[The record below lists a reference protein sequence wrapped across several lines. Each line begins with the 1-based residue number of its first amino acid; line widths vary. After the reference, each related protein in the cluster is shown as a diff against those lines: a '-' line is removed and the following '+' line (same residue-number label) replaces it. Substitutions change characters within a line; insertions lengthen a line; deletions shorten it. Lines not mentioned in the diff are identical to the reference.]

1 MRSFKRQTTA
11 LGLLLLA
18 ALPVLISVGFFVK
31 QSIIHRQREKR
42 FEQEILQTITVS
54 SKEVIWLKAGKEI
67 LHDGKMFDV
76 KSFKNNGTNLEL
88 TGFYD
93 QKEDKLVKE
102 IKGFVQQ
109 KEDSGSKADYLVVK
123 FLFSPKYNEVSI
135 FTIENNW
142 QLIKRQFPVYA
153 EINIEASYPTAAPP
167 PKAC

>member
-18 ALPVLISVGFFVK
+18 ALPVLISVGFSVK

-109 KEDSGSKADYLVVK
+109 KEDSGSKANYLVVK
-123 FLFSPKYNEVSI
+123 FLFSPKYNDVSI

>member
-76 KSFKNNGTNLEL
+76 K
-88 TGFYD
+88 
-93 QKEDKLVKE
+93 
-102 IKGFVQQ
+102 
-109 KEDSGSKADYLVVK
+109 
-123 FLFSPKYNEVSI
+123 
-135 FTIENNW
+135 
-142 QLIKRQFPVYA
+142 
-153 EINIEASYPTAAPP
+153 
-167 PKAC
+167 

>member
-1 MRSFKRQTTA
+1 MASFKKQTTA
-11 LGLLLLA
+11 IALMLLT
-18 ALPVLISVGFFVK
+18 ALPVFISVNMFVR
-31 QSIIHRQREKR
+31 QSIIQEQREER
-42 FEQEILQTITVS
+42 FNQEKLQTITIS
-54 SKEVIWLKAGKEI
+54 SAEIIWLKAGKEI
-67 LHDGKMFDV
+67 LHDGKLFDV

-109 KEDSGSKADYLVVK
+109 KEDSDRKADYLVVK

-153 EINIEASYPTAAPP
+153 EINIEASYPAVAPP